1 MRKGDLT
8 RTAILDEALQT
19 ASLVGFTGL
28 SIGKLAEQTEMS
40 KSGLF
45 AHFKSMDQLQ
55 LQVMQRARER
65 FVDSVVRP
73 ALAGPRGVGRIRALF
88 ASWLEWSNTALVGG
102 CIFVAAS
109 VELDDRPGQLRDSL
123 VQAERDWLEL
133 LANVAGTAVTEGEF
147 ATDLDTGQ
155 FAFEVHALMLGHH
168 HATRLLRDQ
177 RATTMTNRAFESII
191 AAARAHQ

>member
-1 MRKGDLT
+1 MRKGELT

-19 ASLVGFTGL
+19 ASRVGFTGL

-55 LQVMQRARER
+55 LQVLGRARER
-65 FVDSVVRP
+65 FIDAVVRP
-73 ALAGPRGVGRIRALF
+73 ALSSPRGERRVRVLF
-88 ASWLEWSNTALVGG
+88 AKWLDWSRTALVGG

-109 VELDDRPGQLRDSL
+109 VELDDRPGELRDAL
-123 VQAERDWLEL
+123 VQAERDWLDV
-133 LANVAGTAVTEGEF
+133 LATVAGTAVADGEF
-147 ATDLDTGQ
+147 NQHLDTEQ

-168 HATRLLRDQ
+168 YATRLLRDE
-177 RATTMTNRAFESII
+177 RALTMTTRAFESII
-191 AAARAHQ
+191 AAARVHH